1 MVGREDD
8 GIWVTLKEI
17 VHAAPSEVTS
27 CVATA
32 SGLCRWLAVL
42 AEYDSEAGGNLAISW
57 DRDWLHES
65 RVRVLS
71 FDCNRSLDGYA
82 HVRWEWFPS
91 PLDETSVPV
100 DITVTPLPEH
110 GAESGGSRVL
120 LRHGPFRDDVESLL
134 TMADSAESWRWYL
147 CNLRS
152 VLETKHD
159 MRAVRPL

>member
-1 MVGREDD
+1 M
-8 GIWVTLKEI
+8 
-17 VHAAPSEVTS
+17 
-27 CVATA
+27 
-32 SGLCRWLAVL
+32 
-42 AEYDSEAGGNLAISW
+42 
-57 DRDWLHES
+57 
-65 RVRVLS
+65 
-71 FDCNRSLDGYA
+71 
-82 HVRWEWFPS
+82 RWEWFPS

-100 DITVTPLPEH
+100 EITVTPLPEH